1 MLEVE
6 VTRRAKLDLAEIW
19 EYIAANNLTAA
30 DRVVQRFGDAF
41 GRIAHMPSLGESYS
55 GSLPGTRFLT
65 SGAYVIVY
73 ILQHDR
79 IQISRVLHSARDWQT
94 MLDTMEDLGLD

>member
-6 VTRRAKLDLAEIW
+6 LTRRAKLDLAEIW

-30 DRVVQRFGDAF
+30 NQVVQRFGNAF
-41 GRIAHMPSLGESYS
+41 GRIAHMPSLGEVYP

-79 IQISRVLHSARDWQT
+79 VQISRVLHSARDWQS
-94 MLDTMEDLGLD
+94 LIDDVVDVDE